1 MAGAS
6 KSNFLISKAPGSA
19 VKGRLRRGGGYTGD
33 DLRMPRR
40 RAAILAAIWIVETE
54 YRASIL
60 RFFRHRRPVSK
71 QDDSAGQL
79 R

>member
-1 MAGAS
+1 
-6 KSNFLISKAPGSA
+6 
-19 VKGRLRRGGGYTGD
+19 
-33 DLRMPRR
+33 MPQR

-54 YRASIL
+54 YRARIL
-60 RFFRHRRPVSK
+60 RFFRHRQPVSK